1 MSPPV
6 WAALLEAAAVVIR
19 YVFVFNAAADDCSG
33 FVYLERPYFAFSHDL
48 LILPSEDL
56 ILHAAAFSLRGGDR
70 TVSCC
75 RLKFAAIRLGVLTFS
90 WNFL

>member
-1 MSPPV
+1 V